1 MLFLGLV
8 MATDPIRLGLAAV
21 LVTRRQPM
29 LNLFAF
35 WLGGMVAGVALAVAV
50 LVFLRD
56 IAVVAIQTAAS
67 VTNEFR
73 SAVVVL
79 AGSRLQ
85 LTFGVIALAIAIHM
99 VARERVRAQ
108 VPVGAGGAPAVLLQP
123 DRPGLIARMAAVSH
137 NMLTRGGFVW
147 PAFIV
152 GLTSSAPPIETVAA
166 LTVIMASGAG
176 LGVQVS
182 AFLVFILLVLT
193 VIEIPLVAHLVVP
206 RQTEAVL
213 RRIDCWLRAHRR
225 QITLTL
231 LVVMGSI
238 MLVQGVAGL

>member
-1 MLFLGLV
+1 M
-8 MATDPIRLGLAAV
+8 
-21 LVTRRQPM
+21 
-29 LNLFAF
+29 
-35 WLGGMVAGVALAVAV
+35 
-50 LVFLRD
+50 
-56 IAVVAIQTAAS
+56 
-67 VTNEFR
+67 
-73 SAVVVL
+73 
-79 AGSRLQ
+79 
-85 LTFGVIALAIAIHM
+85 
-99 VARERVRAQ
+99 
-108 VPVGAGGAPAVLLQP
+108 
-123 DRPGLIARMAAVSH
+123 
-137 NMLTRGGFVW
+137 
-147 PAFIV
+147 
-152 GLTSSAPPIETVAA
+152 AA